1 MLAKVRTLWVALI
14 LIGIIGMGRSKGAS
28 SASVQLSGFTDFV
41 SGHSFDLQAS
51 ASADLQASAS
61 ADLLKGLTPNLL
73 GQPASN
79 SNLLNQNSQLT
90 FGGNSELLKKS
101 DNLFT
106 ASADGTIVEIQKPM
120 NNSLSFP

>member
-41 SGHSFDLQAS
+41 SGHSF
-51 ASADLQASAS
+51 DLQASAS